1 MLALM
6 TNTLIPATAIA
17 TRALDGQ
24 GQRHTAFTASL
35 YILKTPS
42 GGGCCR
48 ASLSSAL
55 LTPLVPSRSH
65 PPPTSSDKLKRLV
78 TSSDLSKMDGI
89 FFFFPE
95 SLISVSF
102 WKRILEDLLYFF
114 ELLLRIRPIWG
125 RRSWVTAHLWVS
137 VCCCLGFK
145 LCSTL
150 WPHGL

>member
-1 MLALM
+1 M
-6 TNTLIPATAIA
+6 TNMLIPATAIA

-24 GQRHTAFTASL
+24 GQRHAAFTASL

-78 TSSDLSKMDGI
+78 TSYDLSKVDGI
-89 FFFFPE
+89 FFFFLKVN
-95 SLISVSF
+95 S
-102 WKRILEDLLYFF
+102 R
-114 ELLLRIRPIWG
+114 
-125 RRSWVTAHLWVS
+125 A
-137 VCCCLGFK
+137 
-145 LCSTL
+145 
-150 WPHGL
+150 